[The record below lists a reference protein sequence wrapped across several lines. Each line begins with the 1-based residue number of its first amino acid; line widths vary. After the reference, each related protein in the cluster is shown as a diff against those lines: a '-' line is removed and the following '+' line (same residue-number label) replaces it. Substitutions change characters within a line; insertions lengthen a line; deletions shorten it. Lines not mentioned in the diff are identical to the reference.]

1 MYLNAISKSFLIP
14 LTIKDSSISLRTK
27 LTIRTCCHYLMK
39 SLEVLAQVLEHN
51 LNFNYSIFESKIERE
66 RERERERAAFG
77 CSGVGI
83 PIGNLTSQLFANVYM
98 NEFDQ
103 FIKHNLRIKY
113 YLRYCD
119 DFVIL
124 SNNEDQLKKVII
136 VIEKFLNEN
145 LKLRL
150 HENKVC
156 IRKLKQGIDFLGY
169 VILPHHTVLRTKTRR
184 RMLKKLT
191 RENSSSYMGI
201 LGHCDSYELQKQI
214 CNIIRNLG

>member
-1 MYLNAISKSFLIP
+1 LK
-14 LTIKDSSISLRTK
+14 K
-27 LTIRTCCHYLMK
+27 LLA
-39 SLEVLAQVLEHN
+39 VLAITHGN
-51 LNFNYSIFESKIERE
+51 SPNFNYSIFEAKIERE

-103 FIKHNLRIKY
+103 FVKHNLRIKN

-124 SNNEDQLKKVII
+124 SNDEEYLKKMILL
-136 VIEKFLNEN
+136 IEKFLNEN

-169 VILPHHTVLRTKTRR
+169 VILPYHTVLRTKTRR

-191 RENSSSYMGI
+191 QENSSSYLGI

-214 CNIIRNLG
+214 HNIIRNLE